1 MRRPHAAILSL
12 VLATCMGAVEPVE
25 PQLTR
30 PQLADPGEYQMKDG
44 VVEIDISEY
53 AGYSGLI
60 VANHGLVPNPDSYF
74 SKTLGIKVR
83 LSLSESDSSDAI
95 NSGKIAA
102 GATTVDVLAVH
113 GSPFQVST
121 PVLMSYSRGADGI
134 IVRSDINTLNDLKGK
149 SVAIQQNCE
158 AEFFLRYLVRETGIP
173 ARYQAKLGDKP
184 DPASVN
190 LVCYED
196 PFLAGD
202 AFSEELAGQRRLA
215 GCVTWAPK
223 TTEIVQQAKGAARQ
237 LIDNSNFLL
246 IADILVVNRMFA
258 EKNPRVVAALT
269 NGILWGNQ
277 QVVAQPGQHLPVIGA
292 AFGWDGEKA
301 KAELE
306 KVHLANLPEN
316 LAFFT
321 DDLDQGG
328 SFPDI
333 FLVAQGCYEHII
345 QAQDDPGPFYDP
357 KPLAALRVNPIFA
370 NERANLVPKRRG
382 AVAVETPILNKQIH
396 FRFLP
401 EQAVLDGKGGFNDT
415 QLKGMEQ
422 MLRFSVGATI
432 ILVGHVDPSQKQRIQ
447 EQGGAALLREAS
459 EAATRL
465 SIKRAKAIQ
474 EMLVKNHRIDPSRI
488 KTKGEGWNRPTST
501 KPEENMRVEMNL
513 LMVE

>member
-1 MRRPHAAILSL
+1 MFLTACLGS
-12 VLATCMGAVEPVE
+12 VEPVE

-30 PQLADPGEYQMKDG
+30 PVLADPGEYQMKDG
-44 VVEIDISEY
+44 IVEIDISQY

-60 VANHGLVPNPDSYF
+60 VANRGLDPNPDSYF
-74 SKTLGIKVR
+74 SKTLGLKVR
-83 LSLSESDSSDAI
+83 LSISESDSSDAI
-95 NSGKIAA
+95 NSGKVAA
-102 GATTVDVLAVH
+102 GATTVDVLAVQ
-113 GSPFQVST
+113 GPQFQVTT

-158 AEFFLRYLVRETGIP
+158 AEFFLRYFVREAGIP
-173 ARYQAKLGDKP
+173 ARYQATLSEKP

-202 AFSEELAGQRRLA
+202 AFVQELAGQRRLA

-237 LIDNSNFLL
+237 LVDNSNFLL
-246 IADILVVNRMFA
+246 IADILVVNRLFA
-258 EKNPRVVAALT
+258 EKNAKVVAALT
-269 NGILWGNQ
+269 QGILWGNQ
-277 QVVAQPGQHLPVIGA
+277 QVVTQPAQHLPVISA
-292 AFGWDGEKA
+292 AFDWSPEQTRT
-301 KAELE
+301 ELE
-306 KVHLANLPEN
+306 KVHLANFPEN
-316 LAFFT
+316 VAFFT

-345 QAQDDPGPFYDP
+345 QAQDDPAPFHDP
-357 KPLAALRVNPIFA
+357 KPLTSLRANPLFA
-370 NERANLVPKRRG
+370 NERVNIAPKRRG
-382 AVAVETPILNKQIH
+382 AVTVETPILNKQIH

-401 EQAVLDGKGGFNDT
+401 EQAVLDGKGGFNDV

-422 MLRFSVGATI
+422 ILRFSVGASI
-432 ILVGHVDPSQKQRIQ
+432 ILVGHVDPSQKQRMQ
-447 EQGGAALLREAS
+447 EQGGQALLREAS
-459 EAATRL
+459 DAATRL

-474 EMLVKNHRIDPSRI
+474 EMLVNTYHVDPSRI
-488 KTKGEGWNRPTST
+488 KTKGEGWNRPISA

-513 LMVE
+513 LTVE